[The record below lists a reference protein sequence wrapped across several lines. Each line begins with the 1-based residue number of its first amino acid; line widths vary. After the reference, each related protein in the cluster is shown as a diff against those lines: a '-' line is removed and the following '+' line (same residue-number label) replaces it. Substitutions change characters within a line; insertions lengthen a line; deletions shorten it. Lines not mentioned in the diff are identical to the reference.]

1 MPSKSPFCFV
11 FRLLNET
18 APRQAEDG
26 KLGWAV
32 PISLRWGVPTAVGER
47 KWGIVF
53 RFSIPPFFP
62 KELSR

>member
-1 MPSKSPFCFV
+1 
-11 FRLLNET
+11 LNET